1 MLKNKGRRAVVAAGA
16 VLIAAGCS
24 VPGGDEAA
32 RSEPTTSAEQADRA
46 DTEQTDTELTDTEQ
60 GADGPNIDGI
70 PDPVAE
76 VNGTEIS
83 RKEFV
88 SVFEGQF
95 QQMSAQSQLG
105 GEPVDERELK
115 AQALEGLVGSE
126 LLRQEA
132 VERGLEVTDAEVDE
146 ALAGFAEK
154 NQVSNDEFLAAM
166 GEQGLDRDD
175 VLEQIE
181 KQLLVEKLIVD
192 EYGEFTVT
200 DAEVEAGYE
209 QLAQQQAMSGGG
221 QSGGGLPPLEQVRG
235 EVAERL
241 VAEQQAQAMQTLSQ
255 ELRTEAD
262 VTEHL

>member
-1 MLKNKGRRAVVAAGA
+1 MLKSKWRLAAGAAGA

-24 VPGGDEAA
+24 VPGDDDEAA
-32 RSEPTTSAEQADRA
+32 QAEPTTSAEQADQA
-46 DTEQTDTELTDTEQ
+46 DTEQ
-60 GADGPNIDGI
+60 GADGPNTDDL

-83 RKEFV
+83 KKEFV

-95 QQMSAQSQLG
+95 TQMSMQSQRG
-105 GEPVDERELK
+105 GEPVDEQQLK
-115 AQALEGLVGSE
+115 TQTLEGLVGSE

-132 VERGLEVTDAEVDE
+132 VERGLKVTDAEVDE
-146 ALAGFAEK
+146 SLAGFAEE
-154 NQVSNDEFLAAM
+154 NQVSNDEFMTAM

-192 EYGEFTVT
+192 EYDEFTVT
-200 DAEVEAGYE
+200 AAEVEAGYE
-209 QLAQQQAMSGGG
+209 QLSQQQAMSGGG
-221 QSGGGLPPLEQVRG
+221 QAGGGLPPLEQVRG
-235 EVAERL
+235 EVEEQL
-241 VAEQQAQAMQTLSQ
+241 MAEQQGQAMQKLSQ
-255 ELRTEAD
+255 ELRADAD